1 MGHFCIDEFFIDGK
15 LRCHHV
21 IVGGCEDSL
30 RAGGEQGVRR
40 KGDFPVVCTR
50 LFHHSDAFFLTV
62 SFGGSDGGGGGIL
75 TLVIEKS
82 HCLEI
87 RVCG

>member
-1 MGHFCIDEFFIDGK
+1 MLK
-15 LRCHHV
+15 T
-21 IVGGCEDSL
+21 
-30 RAGGEQGVRR
+30 RR
-40 KGDFPVVCTR
+40 KKNEGNEKNGKKGD
-50 LFHHSDAFFLTV
+50 
-62 SFGGSDGGGGGIL
+62 GGSDGGGGGIL